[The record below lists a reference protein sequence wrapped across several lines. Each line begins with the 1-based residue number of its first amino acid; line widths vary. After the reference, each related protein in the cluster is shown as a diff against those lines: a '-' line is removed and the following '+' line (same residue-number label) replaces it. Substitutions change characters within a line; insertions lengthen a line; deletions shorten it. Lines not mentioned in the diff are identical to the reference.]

1 METDDGFHESPNDF
15 STKHERRVQRRL
27 QQYICEVFHVR
38 GVVFGLFVE
47 VRGKWSQ
54 HEHWRKKAHVHPVR
68 DTTAAVNFFKWE
80 KKVRTYVGDVSSMTR
95 FTLMNPSAL
104 LSQLSNG

>member
-15 STKHERRVQRRL
+15 STKHERRVQWRL

-54 HEHWRKKAHVHPVR
+54 HEHWRKKAHVHPVT
-68 DTTAAVNFFKWE
+68 DTTTAVNFFKWE
-80 KKVRTYVGDVSSMTR
+80 KKVRTYVGDGSRMTR
-95 FTLMNPSAL
+95 FTVMNPSAL
-104 LSQLSNG
+104 LSKLSNG